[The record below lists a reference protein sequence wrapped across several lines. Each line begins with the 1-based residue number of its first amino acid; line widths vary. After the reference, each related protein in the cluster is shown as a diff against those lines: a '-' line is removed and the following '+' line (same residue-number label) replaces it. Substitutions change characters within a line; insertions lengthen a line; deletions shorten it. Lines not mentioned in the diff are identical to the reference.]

1 VHHDSSVHIIHSDA
15 VKGATVISTTDFR
28 GGVRLMVDGEPF
40 YIVEFQ
46 HVKPGKGG
54 AFVRTKLKSYLSG
67 NVLDRTFRSGERF
80 EEPDLEEREMQFLY
94 ATGDDYTF
102 MDTDTYEQL
111 TFEKR
116 QLGDNAD
123 LLKEN
128 MNVKILVYEHR
139 PIDVELP
146 IFIELKVVDADPG
159 VRGDT
164 ASGGTKP
171 AVVETGATIKVPL
184 YLEVGNDHQDRHPYE
199 SLRGARS
206 VSRKKPRKARIPGT
220 PIVLPGSFG
229 TKSAQDAAAQ
239 TRQIQELIDLLKRN
253 HLTELEIERA
263 GIRIRVRH
271 EIGIKTVSASVS
283 EPGQASAPAVTQQAV
298 PASELLEVTAGHIT
312 ITSPIVGTFYRSP
325 SPDADP
331 YVEEG
336 DYVKKGQVLCIVEAM
351 KLMNEIESEVDGR
364 ITKILVESTK
374 PVEYG
379 QALFLIDP
387 KATP

>member
-1 VHHDSSVHIIHSDA
+1 MTICQPKKSSKSPHRGPGGRKVHHDSSVHIIHSDA

-94 ATGDDYTF
+94 ATGNDYTF

-184 YLEVGNDHQDRHPYE
+184 YLEVGTVIKID
-199 SLRGARS
+199 
-206 VSRKKPRKARIPGT
+206 
-220 PIVLPGSFG
+220 
-229 TKSAQDAAAQ
+229 
-239 TRQIQELIDLLKRN
+239 TR
-253 HLTELEIERA
+253 TRA
-263 GIRIRVRH
+263 YVERVR
-271 EIGIKTVSASVS
+271 
-283 EPGQASAPAVTQQAV
+283 
-298 PASELLEVTAGHIT
+298 
-312 ITSPIVGTFYRSP
+312 
-325 SPDADP
+325 
-331 YVEEG
+331 
-336 DYVKKGQVLCIVEAM
+336 
-351 KLMNEIESEVDGR
+351 
-364 ITKILVESTK
+364 
-374 PVEYG
+374 
-379 QALFLIDP
+379 
-387 KATP
+387 

>member
-1 VHHDSSVHIIHSDA
+1 M
-15 VKGATVISTTDFR
+15 ISTTDFR
-28 GGVRLMVDGEPF
+28 GGVRLLVDGEPY

-111 TFEKR
+111 TFEKK
-116 QLGDNAD
+116 QLGENAD

-128 MNVKILVYEHR
+128 MNAKILIYEHR

-146 IFIELKVVDADPG
+146 IFIELKVVDAEPG

-184 YLEVGNDHQDRHPYE
+184 YLEVGTVIKID
-199 SLRGARS
+199 
-206 VSRKKPRKARIPGT
+206 
-220 PIVLPGSFG
+220 
-229 TKSAQDAAAQ
+229 
-239 TRQIQELIDLLKRN
+239 TR
-253 HLTELEIERA
+253 TRA
-263 GIRIRVRH
+263 YVERVR
-271 EIGIKTVSASVS
+271 
-283 EPGQASAPAVTQQAV
+283 
-298 PASELLEVTAGHIT
+298 
-312 ITSPIVGTFYRSP
+312 
-325 SPDADP
+325 
-331 YVEEG
+331 
-336 DYVKKGQVLCIVEAM
+336 
-351 KLMNEIESEVDGR
+351 
-364 ITKILVESTK
+364 
-374 PVEYG
+374 
-379 QALFLIDP
+379 
-387 KATP
+387 

>member
-1 VHHDSSVHIIHSDA
+1 
-15 VKGATVISTTDFR
+15 
-28 GGVRLMVDGEPF
+28 MVDGEPF

-94 ATGDDYTF
+94 AMGDDYTF

-111 TFEKR
+111 TFEKK

-128 MNVKILVYEHR
+128 MNAKILIYEHR

-184 YLEVGNDHQDRHPYE
+184 YLEVGTVIKID
-199 SLRGARS
+199 
-206 VSRKKPRKARIPGT
+206 
-220 PIVLPGSFG
+220 
-229 TKSAQDAAAQ
+229 
-239 TRQIQELIDLLKRN
+239 TR
-253 HLTELEIERA
+253 TRA
-263 GIRIRVRH
+263 YVERVR
-271 EIGIKTVSASVS
+271 
-283 EPGQASAPAVTQQAV
+283 
-298 PASELLEVTAGHIT
+298 
-312 ITSPIVGTFYRSP
+312 
-325 SPDADP
+325 
-331 YVEEG
+331 
-336 DYVKKGQVLCIVEAM
+336 
-351 KLMNEIESEVDGR
+351 
-364 ITKILVESTK
+364 
-374 PVEYG
+374 
-379 QALFLIDP
+379 
-387 KATP
+387 